1 VTRARDVLEGLGG
14 AGVIAGA
21 LATPGRRARRARWGV
36 GATVAARG
44 FPGDDLVPAPRSRW
58 THGVEIDAPAEEVWP
73 WVAQVGAGRGGF
85 YSYEWL
91 ENLVGCRLRNADAVH
106 PEWEVRQGD
115 DLFLHPK
122 QPPPLSVVE
131 VARGRHF
138 VAYAQADRDARAAG
152 KPWMEASWLFLVE
165 PLGPSRSRVISR
177 YRCTFP
183 DRLVTRLAFGAV
195 LEAIGYAMDRRMLL
209 GIRERAEGTPLRRNG
224 VRSGP

>member
-1 VTRARDVLEGLGG
+1 MLEGLGG
-14 AGVIAGA
+14 AGVMVGA
-21 LATPGRRARRARWGV
+21 IATPRRRARRARWGV
-36 GATVAARG
+36 DPATAG
-44 FPGDDLVPAPRSRW
+44 QGLPGDDLVPAPRSQW
-58 THGVEIDAPAEEVWP
+58 THGVEIDAPAGDVWP
-73 WVAQVGAGRGGF
+73 WVAQVGADRGGF

-91 ENLVGCRLRNADAVH
+91 ENLVGCRLRNAEAVH

-138 VAYAQADRDARAAG
+138 VAHAQADRDARAAG
-152 KPWMEASWLFLVE
+152 KLWMEASWLFLVD
-165 PLGPSRSRVISR
+165 PLGPFRSRVISR

-183 DRLVTRLAFGAV
+183 DRLAARIAFGAA

-209 GIRERAEGTPLRRNG
+209 GIRERAEGTRLGRDG
-224 VRSGP
+224 VRSAP